1 MNYMKDVFD
10 FLDALDYTN
19 LYRHIGTTLLC
30 WLVMFVSVLID
41 MWDGVQTAHVLKEK
55 VDSKGLRRTFAKAGD
70 YWRMMLF
77 GLMFDTLGLLF
88 VWYVLPYMTIVITVG
103 VLVIEF
109 RSVWEHNKRKRS
121 HAAELPNVIA
131 NIIKCASEQDALELI
146 KKIKEVQK

>member
-1 MNYMKDVFD
+1 MNDLID
-10 FLDALDYTN
+10 FLRSLDLTS
-19 LYRHIGTTLLC
+19 LYRHIGVTLMC
-30 WLVMFVSVLID
+30 WLTMFFSVLVD
-41 MWDGVQTAHVLKEK
+41 MWDGVQTARFMKEK

-77 GLMFDTLGLLF
+77 GLMFDSLGLLF
-88 VWYVLPYMTIVITVG
+88 PWYILPYMTIVITVG

-131 NIIKCASEQDALELI
+131 NIIKCASEKDALELI
-146 KKIKEVQK
+146 NKMKEVQK